1 MGVGGLPCSVFV
13 NILCVCVYVFV
24 CVVVSYVCVFVCL
37 CGKMYKIVLV
47 KIGVLFL

>member
-1 MGVGGLPCSVFV
+1 MGVGGLPCSVIV
-13 NILCVCVYVFV
+13 IILCV

-37 CGKMYKIVLV
+37 GGKMYKIVLV